1 MPDEPC
7 IINGNI
13 CATYKK
19 NPSKCALCINMA
31 YYAAN
36 HVTPKKRYT
45 GKNSKRMG
53 ATFERQNHEANQKL
67 LASSNLTPNSGAG
80 KIKGDEQITGII
92 QVMEELKTQVNLKTS
107 RGSEIFTI
115 RKDWLEKL
123 HREASQENK
132 EFWYLKFRFFEPE
145 ADTYVVADQ
154 DIIMSMIKT
163 MTHDRR
169 EVQLAQHRIELAEA
183 RAEAEAAE
191 NVKLRAQL
199 RLKEAEIKVL
209 YDEMGQKN
217 SSDCQES
224 KS

>member
-1 MPDEPC
+1 
-7 IINGNI
+7 
-13 CATYKK
+13 
-19 NPSKCALCINMA
+19 
-31 YYAAN
+31 
-36 HVTPKKRYT
+36 
-45 GKNSKRMG
+45 
-53 ATFERQNHEANQKL
+53 
-67 LASSNLTPNSGAG
+67 
-80 KIKGDEQITGII
+80 
-92 QVMEELKTQVNLKTS
+92 
-107 RGSEIFTI
+107 
-115 RKDWLEKL
+115 
-123 HREASQENK
+123 
-132 EFWYLKFRFFEPE
+132 
-145 ADTYVVADQ
+145 
-154 DIIMSMIKT
+154 